1 MNIFI
6 SANNTQKGK
15 TYSTL
20 LLLEYLAKKGY
31 RVGAFKPIETG
42 VENIPLDGQK
52 LLKKTKELNSSFK
65 EIEVNDIVPIRYKLP
80 ASPFVSG
87 EVDFEKIK
95 ASYKKI
101 KQLCDI
107 LLIEGAG
114 GVLVPIV
121 NNFKMIDFLEFFNA
135 KLFLIIGSN
144 LGMINDFLLNKF
156 YLETNKIKYTWAIN
170 LFDESYFTISHP
182 YIKQFNPLFIQKD
195 LDKIIKKLLG
205 E

>member
-6 SANNTQKGK
+6 SANNTNKGK
-15 TYSTL
+15 TYSIL

-31 RVGAFKPIETG
+31 KVGAFKPIETG
-42 VENIPLDGQK
+42 VKNIPIDGQK
-52 LLKKTKELNSSFK
+52 LLKKTKELNPNFK
-65 EIEVNDIVPIRYKLP
+65 NITINDIVPIQHKLP

-87 EVDFEKIK
+87 EVDFKKIET
-95 ASYKKI
+95 SYKKL
-101 KQLCDI
+101 KLLCDI

-114 GVLVPIV
+114 GLLVPITD
-121 NNFKMIDFLEFFNA
+121 NFKIIDFLEFFNA
-135 KLFLIIGSN
+135 ELFLIFGSN

-156 YLETNKIKYTWAIN
+156 YLEANNIKYNWAIN
-170 LFDESYFTISHP
+170 LFDKSYFTISHP